1 MAFMTKKKVLVTG
14 CSGYI
19 GSHLCKLLE
28 DKYELYGLDKSEP
41 SFKKFL
47 RYYPDDITSKSITTL
62 FTQGYP
68 WDAPFDAVVHLAA
81 LVKVGE
87 SEKMPHWYYDT
98 NINGTVNVLKHIPAR
113 NFIFASTGAAEGCGS
128 PYGISKRAAEDIVR
142 ELRGSTPYTIFR
154 FYNVIG
160 SKWGINP
167 TNPDGLMYGLMQAM
181 TTKTF
186 TIYGNDYEESGDGTC
201 IRDYV
206 HVMEI
211 CNAIQ
216 LAIEK
221 PSNSVESLGTGVGHS
236 VSEIVNTFMQINK
249 CQFNVKYGPRRK
261 GDLPVTVLKNPSSY
275 MKKMYSFEELLKLDL
290 NQ

>member
-1 MAFMTKKKVLVTG
+1 MKKVLITG
-14 CSGYI
+14 SSGYI

-28 DKYELYGLDKSEP
+28 GKYELYGLDNYVKSV
-41 SFKKFL
+41 SSLKKFA
-47 RYYPDDITSKSITTL
+47 RHYPNDITSSKIATL
-62 FTQGYP
+62 FTQAYP
-68 WDAPFDAVVHLAA
+68 HDAPFDAVVHLAA

-87 SEKMPHWYYDT
+87 SEKYPHWYYDT
-98 NINGTVNVLKHIPAR
+98 NINGTANVLKYIPAR

-128 PYGISKRAAEDIVR
+128 PYGISKRAAEDVVR
-142 ELRGSTPYTIFR
+142 DFRDSYPYTIFR

-160 SKWGINP
+160 SKWGIKP

-186 TIYGNDYEESGDGTC
+186 TIHGNDYEESGDGTC

-206 HVMEI
+206 HVLEI

-221 PSNSVESLGTGVGHS
+221 PSNSVESLGTGIGHS
-236 VSEIVNTFMQINK
+236 VNEIVNLFKSVNK
-249 CQFNVKYGPRRK
+249 CDFEVKYGPRRK
-261 GDLPVTVLKNPSSY
+261 GDIPVMVLKNPSSY
-275 MKKMYSFEELLKLDL
+275 MKHMFSFDELLKIEE
-290 NQ
+290 QQ

>member
-1 MAFMTKKKVLVTG
+1 MMGFMTKKKVLITG
-14 CSGYI
+14 SSGYI

-28 DKYELYGLDKSEP
+28 GKYELYGLDAFVDSE
-41 SFKKFL
+41 SSTKKFTKH
-47 RYYPDDITSKSITTL
+47 YHVDITSKDITNL
-62 FTQGYP
+62 SREG
-68 WDAPFDAVVHLAA
+68 PFDAVVHLAA
-81 LVKVGE
+81 LMRVGE
-87 SEKMPHWYYDT
+87 SVKHPLWYYDT
-98 NINGTVNVLKHIPAR
+98 NVAGTVNVLKQIPAR

-142 ELRGSTPYTIFR
+142 ELRGSNPYTIFR

-160 SKWGINP
+160 SKWGIKP

-181 TTKTF
+181 DTKTF

-211 CNAIQ
+211 CKAIE

-221 PSNSVESLGTGVGHS
+221 PSNSIESLGTGVGHS